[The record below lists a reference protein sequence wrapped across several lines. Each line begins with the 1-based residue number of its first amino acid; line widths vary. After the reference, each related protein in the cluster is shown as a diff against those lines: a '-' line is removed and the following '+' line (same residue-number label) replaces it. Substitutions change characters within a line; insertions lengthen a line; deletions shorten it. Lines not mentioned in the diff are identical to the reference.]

1 MFFVIGPLVLRSS
14 FSIRRIVSCGAAV
27 GAVLLLEVAAAGF
40 DGRERVAYV
49 VSLTLS
55 AECEY
60 NVTERYTKA
69 LTLVCGLN
77 R

>member
-40 DGRERVAYV
+40 DGRERVATV
-49 VSLTLS
+49 VSLN
-55 AECEY
+55 AK
-60 NVTERYTKA
+60 R
-69 LTLVCGLN
+69 
-77 R
+77 

>member
-1 MFFVIGPLVLRSS
+1 MLR
-14 FSIRRIVSCGAAV
+14 RGCC
-27 GAVLLLEVAAAGF
+27 AVLLLEVAAAGF

>member
-27 GAVLLLEVAAAGF
+27 GAVLMLEVAAAGF

-55 AECEY
+55 AECGRCS
-60 NVTERYTKA
+60 VTFRY
-69 LTLVCGLN
+69 VVF
-77 R
+77 

>member
-40 DGRERVAYV
+40 DGRERIAYV

-55 AECEY
+55 AECERFSI
-60 NVTERYTKA
+60 T
-69 LTLVCGLN
+69 
-77 R
+77 

>member
-55 AECEY
+55 AECGRCS
-60 NVTERYTKA
+60 VTFRY
-69 LTLVCGLN
+69 VVF
-77 R
+77 

>member
-49 VSLTLS
+49 VSLTRS
-55 AECEY
+55 AECGRCS
-60 NVTERYTKA
+60 VTFRY
-69 LTLVCGLN
+69 VVF
-77 R
+77 

>member
-1 MFFVIGPLVLRSS
+1 MKLTVFFVIGPLVLRSS
-14 FSIRRIVSCGAAV
+14 FSIRWIVSCGAAV

-55 AECEY
+55 AECGAA
-60 NVTERYTKA
+60 V
-69 LTLVCGLN
+69 
-77 R
+77 

>member
-14 FSIRRIVSCGAAV
+14 FSIRRIVSCVAAV

-55 AECEY
+55 AECERCS
-60 NVTERYTKA
+60 VMFRC
-69 LTLVCGLN
+69 VVF
-77 R
+77 

>member
-1 MFFVIGPLVLRSS
+1 MKLTVFFVIGPLVLRSS
-14 FSIRRIVSCGAAV
+14 FSIKRVVCCGAAV

-55 AECEY
+55 AECGRCS
-60 NVTERYTKA
+60 VTFRY
-69 LTLVCGLN
+69 VVF
-77 R
+77 

>member
-14 FSIRRIVSCGAAV
+14 FSIRRIVSCVAAV

-55 AECEY
+55 AECGRCS
-60 NVTERYTKA
+60 VTFRY
-69 LTLVCGLN
+69 VVF
-77 R
+77 